1 MGKCFGAFVFF
12 LFKKYRLAEEEQRS
26 RRKENF
32 VYMWRIVCTCV
43 YSRHTV
49 FLHTY
54 YELVIIDV
62 RRRGKIVGEGDH
74 HSEFFFFWEIMM
86 RGSPVYPPVVEHG
99 CCT

>member
-1 MGKCFGAFVFF
+1 MCDM
-12 LFKKYRLAEEEQRS
+12 L
-26 RRKENF
+26 
-32 VYMWRIVCTCV
+32 CTCV

-74 HSEFFFFWEIMM
+74 HSETFFS
-86 RGSPVYPPVVEHG
+86 GKL
-99 CCT
+99 